1 MDLTYRIINVFATKD
16 DPFSGNALCVFEDA
30 GDLEDDLMHQLAQ
43 QVNLETVF
51 IRDHS
56 PAGARIRVF
65 SPGGE
70 GRFAGSAS
78 LGAAHVV
85 CELNGGQRQEMHLEA
100 KTVDSVTVRPEGVD
114 NWVIKATHAEVRH
127 LKSTP
132 QILASLVGLRLESIK
147 GEVMVVDSGRSG
159 IVLPVKTVEDVR
171 NAHLD
176 ARMLHSYAML
186 LNTEPQVYVWA
197 DNEDGAIESRMFYG
211 PQGGIIEVAATGSGA
226 ANLGHWMAENG
237 RFGRTRIAQGAAVG
251 RPSFLD
257 LEVEEN
263 GGVHVGGHVNQ
274 VAAGTFRV

>member
-30 GDLEDDLMHQLAQ
+30 GDLEDDLMQHLAQ

-56 PAGARIRVF
+56 PSSARMRVF

-85 CELNGGQRQEMHLEA
+85 CELNGGERQELHLEA
-100 KTVDSVTVRPEGVD
+100 KTVDDVTVRPEGVD

-171 NAHLD
+171 KAHLD

-197 DNEDGAIESRMFYG
+197 DSGEGEIESRMFYG
-211 PQGGIIEVAATGSGA
+211 PQGGIVEVAATGSGA

-237 RFGRTRIAQGAAVG
+237 RFGRTRISQGAAVG

-257 LEVEEN
+257 LTVDED

-274 VAAGTFRV
+274 VATGTFTV

>member
-1 MDLTYRIINVFATKD
+1 MDLSYRIINVFAAAD
-16 DPFSGNALCVFEDA
+16 VPFSGNALCVFPDA
-30 GDLEDDLMHQLAQ
+30 KDVDDELMQQLAQ

-51 IRDHS
+51 IRETSDD
-56 PAGARIRVF
+56 GGQMRVF

-85 CELNGGQRQEMHLEA
+85 NEILGNPRKELRLEA
-100 KTVDSVTVRPEGVD
+100 KTVDDVVVSPVGKD
-114 NWVIKATHAEVRH
+114 NWSIKATHAEVRH
-127 LKSTP
+127 LQSTP
-132 QILASLVGLRLESIK
+132 QILASLVGLRLESIQ

-171 NAHLD
+171 KAHLD

-197 DNEDGAIESRMFYG
+197 DAGDGQIESRMFYG
-211 PQGGIIEVAATGSGA
+211 PQGGVVEVAATGSGA

-237 RFGRTRIAQGAAVG
+237 RFGRRRIHQGAAVG
-251 RPSFLD
+251 RPSYLD
-257 LEVEEN
+257 LVVEEN
-263 GGVHVGGHVNQ
+263 GDVFVGGHVHEI
-274 VAAGTFRV
+274 ASGTFTV

>member
-1 MDLTYRIINVFATKD
+1 MDLSYRIINVFAAAD
-16 DPFSGNALCVFEDA
+16 VPFSGNALCVFPEAADV
-30 GDLEDDLMHQLAQ
+30 DDELMQQLAQ

-51 IRDHS
+51 IRATSDD
-56 PAGARIRVF
+56 GAELRVF

-85 CELNGGQRQEMHLEA
+85 DQILGNPRKQLHLKA
-100 KTVDSVTVRPEGVD
+100 KTVDDVTVSPVGKD
-114 NWVIKATHAEVRH
+114 NWSIKATHAEVRH

-132 QILASLVGLRLESIK
+132 QILASLVGLRLESIH

-171 NAHLD
+171 KAHLD

-197 DNEDGAIESRMFYG
+197 DAEDGQIESRMFYG
-211 PQGGIIEVAATGSGA
+211 PQGGVVEVAATGSGA

-237 RFGRTRIAQGAAVG
+237 RFGRTRISQGAAVG

-257 LEVEEN
+257 LEVQED
-263 GGVHVGGHVNQ
+263 GAVFVGGHVHDI
-274 VAAGTFRV
+274 ATGTFTV